1 MPKIVNHDTYREEL
15 LEKGF
20 DLFANKGY
28 TITMRELASGL
39 KVSTGTLYHYFTG
52 KEDMFRQTMEHI
64 AEKHVGNINSQIQE
78 NWSVEDRAR
87 TLFLYVTMNES
98 YFKSIIFLLI
108 EYHKQNNGTDP
119 DQIISGVAGLIRKIL
134 QDQLKLKNE
143 SEAVSLLSFFVGH
156 ILQKVLDPMGSVYPM
171 QGLELMKIFTAL
183 K

>member
-1 MPKIVNHDTYREEL
+1 MPKIVNHETYREEL

-64 AEKHVGNINSQIQE
+64 AEKHVGNINNQIQE
-78 NWSVEDRAR
+78 EWSVENRAR

-98 YFKSIIFLLI
+98 
-108 EYHKQNNGTDP
+108 
-119 DQIISGVAGLIRKIL
+119 
-134 QDQLKLKNE
+134 
-143 SEAVSLLSFFVGH
+143 
-156 ILQKVLDPMGSVYPM
+156 
-171 QGLELMKIFTAL
+171 
-183 K
+183 